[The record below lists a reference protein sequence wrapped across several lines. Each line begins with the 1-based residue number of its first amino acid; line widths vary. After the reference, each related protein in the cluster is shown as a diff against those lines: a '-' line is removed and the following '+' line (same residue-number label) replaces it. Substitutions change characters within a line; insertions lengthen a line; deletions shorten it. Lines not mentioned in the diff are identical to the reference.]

1 TLLYRY
7 SGQPDFAVGTP
18 VAGRT
23 SAEVEGLIGFFINTL
38 VMRAELSGNPTFL
51 ELLARVRETALE
63 AYAHQDLPFER
74 LVDAMQPER
83 SLSHTPL
90 FQVALVFQN
99 APREQFELSGLT
111 FERIAAESG
120 TSKFDLMLFATER
133 ADSLNLAFEYNTD
146 LFDHVRIER
155 MLEHLQTLME
165 SVVRGPEKPIAELDI
180 LPEQERTQLLVE
192 WNRTGSEYRS
202 DRCLHELF
210 EEQAARNPEKT
221 AIVFEG
227 EALSYGELNQQAN
240 QLAHY
245 LMARGVGPEVL
256 VGVCVERSLA
266 MVVGLLGIG
275 KAGGAY
281 VPLDPAYPAER
292 VAFMLAD

>member
-51 ELLARVRETALE
+51 ELLGRVRETAFE

-99 APREQFELSGLT
+99 APLAQFDLSGLK
-111 FERIAAESG
+111 FERVAAESG
-120 TSKFDLMLFATER
+120 TSKFDLTLFATER
-133 ADSLNLAFEYNTD
+133 AESLHLASEYNTD
-146 LFDHVRIER
+146 LFEQERIER
-155 MLEHLQTLME
+155 LLGHLQTLME
-165 SVVRGPEKPIAELDI
+165 SVVRAPEKLIEELEL
-180 LPEQERTQLLVE
+180 LPERERAQLLVE
-192 WNRTGSEYRS
+192 WNRTEAEYRS
-202 DRCLHELF
+202 EQLLHELF
-210 EEQAARNPEKT
+210 EAEAARNPEQV
-221 AIVFEG
+221 AVAFG
-227 EALSYGELNQQAN
+227 DAAMSYGE
-240 QLAHY
+240 
-245 LMARGVGPEVL
+245 
-256 VGVCVERSLA
+256 
-266 MVVGLLGIG
+266 
-275 KAGGAY
+275 
-281 VPLDPAYPAER
+281 
-292 VAFMLAD
+292 